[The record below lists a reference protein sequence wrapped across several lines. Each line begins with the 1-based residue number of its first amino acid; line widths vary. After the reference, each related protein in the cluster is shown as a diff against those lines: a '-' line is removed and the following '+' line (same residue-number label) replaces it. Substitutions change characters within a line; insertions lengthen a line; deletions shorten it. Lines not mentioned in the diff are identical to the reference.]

1 MALLIH
7 AIFDAS
13 FLTYVFV
20 CVLVC
25 RAGAL
30 TDTHRCCALLVA
42 ELLKRCTHK
51 DMTAEYR
58 IVAAALQVEQPR
70 RALFIYPRIDC

>member
-1 MALLIH
+1 
-7 AIFDAS
+7 
-13 FLTYVFV
+13 V
-20 CVLVC
+20 
-25 RAGAL
+25 
-30 TDTHRCCALLVA
+30 